1 PTPRT
6 VASAAT
12 SCQPEGVTLLALGGS
27 DCETVRDALLG
38 QPVNSLSS
46 LAYVAA
52 GAVVLWRGGAA
63 APAASGAGGRGPG
76 RVASRTPGRSR
87 PGPRPSTTARSWPW
101 PPSRLLPPGADG
113 PFLAPRRW

>member
-12 SCQPEGVTLLALGGS
+12 SCQPEGVNLLALGGS

-52 GAVVLWRGGAA
+52 GAVVLWRGRGW
-63 APAASGAGGRGPG
+63 AASW
-76 RVASRTPGRSR
+76 TPGGCR
-87 PGPRPSTTARSWPW
+87 PGPRPSTTARSWHW
-101 PPSRLLPPGADG
+101 PPSRLLPPGAGG
-113 PFLAPRRW
+113 PFLAPR